1 MMSIINNISFDCIQ
15 AWWYNFHPMRKPI
28 KRFIFIVLL
37 LLLFLIVYS
46 PLTYKKLTNNN
57 PPDEN
62 IIKGVFHVHSNF
74 SDGKGDIEEITKA
87 AEELNLDFVILT
99 DHGEPNLKCAESTS
113 FYNNVLLIGGS
124 EFSLDCGHLASA
136 GFDIGKYQLPR
147 EPQEAINDVNRYS
160 GFSFI
165 SHPFDNKI
173 PWTNWD
179 VKDFTGIEVLSSY
192 SSARRIGVLKLVA
205 FPFRYILNHEYA
217 LLSSLEYPEKNLAV
231 WDSFN
236 KNGKYMGIYALD
248 AHAKIPLT
256 KKISL
261 NFPSYKSMFSILN
274 IYVKTDK
281 SFSSDPL
288 NSADII
294 IDCIKK
300 GRYYNVIESIS
311 PANGFDIVY
320 RSSDGEDHETGE
332 NISDFNGTLRIDLPF
347 KFPVHVKIIRNG
359 KQFFIERFDP
369 SSKAEIMING
379 PGVYRCEV
387 FADKG
392 KFNKLPWIATNP
404 FFIGNEDIKPVKK
417 VDISFRQP
425 VFLLPRLFKLENNN
439 YSSGKILYK
448 KSEKGKD
455 IISLDYVLRG
465 RANEKDYWVSL
476 AARKTVDLSD
486 FMGITIESRSSET
499 MRYWLE
505 IRTGSEQNESWYR
518 HSFLSTPEWESINIP
533 FSKLIMISGEPENK
547 DIDTSKIRS
556 IFISINSSI
565 VNFPETKGRIDIK
578 SISSYK

>member
-1 MMSIINNISFDCIQ
+1 
-15 AWWYNFHPMRKPI
+15 
-28 KRFIFIVLL
+28 
-37 LLLFLIVYS
+37 
-46 PLTYKKLTNNN
+46 
-57 PPDEN
+57 
-62 IIKGVFHVHSNF
+62 
-74 SDGKGDIEEITKA
+74 
-87 AEELNLDFVILT
+87 
-99 DHGEPNLKCAESTS
+99 TS

-124 EFSLDCGHLASA
+124 EFSLDCGHLACA
-136 GFDIGKYQLPR
+136 GFDIEKYRFPK
-147 EPQEAINDVNRYS
+147 EPQEAVNDMNRYN

-192 SSARRIGVLKLVA
+192 SSARRIGILKLFA

-217 LLSSLEYPEKNLAV
+217 LLSSLDYPEKNLAV

-236 KNGKYMGIYALD
+236 KKGKYMGIYALD

-261 NFPSYKSMFSILN
+261 NFPSYRSMFSILN

-281 SFSSDPL
+281 SFSSDPVSSS
-288 NSADII
+288 NVIVDS
-294 IDCIKK
+294 IKK

-320 RSSDGEDHETGE
+320 RSSDGEDHETGDT
-332 NISDFNGTLRIDLPF
+332 ISDFNGTLRIDLPF
-347 KFPVHVKIIRNG
+347 KFPVRVKIIKNG
-359 KQFFIERFDP
+359 KQFFIKRFEP
-369 SSKAEIMING
+369 SSKAEIRING
-379 PGVYRCEV
+379 QGAYRCEI

-392 KFNKLPWIATNP
+392 KFKKLPWIATNP
-404 FFIGNEDIKPVKK
+404 FFIGNEDIRPVKE
-417 VDISFRQP
+417 VEISFRQP
-425 VFLLPRLFKLENNN
+425 VFNQIRSFKLENNN
-439 YSSGKILYK
+439 NSSGIIEYI
-448 KSEKGKD
+448 KSDKGED

-465 RANEKDYWVSL
+465 KANEKNFWISL
-476 AARKTVDLSD
+476 AARKNVNLSA
-486 FMGITIESRSSET
+486 FRGVTIESRSSET

-518 HSFLSTPEWESINIP
+518 HSFLSTLEWGIINIP
-533 FSKLIMISGEPENK
+533 FSKLIMISGDPENK

-556 IFISINSSI
+556 IFISLNNSI
-565 VNFPETKGRIDIK
+565 VNFSETKGRIDIK

>member
-1 MMSIINNISFDCIQ
+1 
-15 AWWYNFHPMRKPI
+15 MRKPI
-28 KRFIFIVLL
+28 KRFIFIALL

-46 PLTYKKLTNNN
+46 PLTYKKLINEN

-136 GFDIGKYQLPR
+136 GFDIEKYRFPK

-173 PWTNWD
+173 PWTDWD

-192 SSARRIGVLKLVA
+192 SSARRIGVLKLIA

-217 LLSSLEYPEKNLAV
+217 LLSSLDYPEKNLAV

-236 KNGKYMGIYALD
+236 KKGKYMGLYALD

-261 NFPSYKSMFSILN
+261 NFPSYRSMFSILN

-288 NSADII
+288 NSANII
-294 IDCIKK
+294 IDSIKK

-311 PANGFDIVY
+311 PANGFDIIY
-320 RSSDGEDHETGE
+320 RTSVGEDHETRE
-332 NISDFNGTLRIDLPF
+332 NISDFNGTLHIDLPF
-347 KFPVHVKIIRNG
+347 KFPVHVKIIKNG
-359 KQFFIERFDP
+359 KQFFIKRFDP
-369 SSKAEIMING
+369 SSKAEIGING
-379 PGVYRCEV
+379 PGAYRCEI

-392 KFNKLPWIATNP
+392 KFRKLSWITTNP
-404 FFIGNEDIKPVKK
+404 FFIGNADFRPVKE
-417 VDISFRQP
+417 VEISFRQP
-425 VFLLPRLFKLENNN
+425 VFQLLSIFKPENNN
-439 YSSGKILYK
+439 YSSGKILYN
-448 KSEKGKD
+448 KSAKGED

-465 RANEKDYWVSL
+465 RSGERDYWVSL
-476 AARKTVDLSD
+476 AARKAVDLSG
-486 FMGITIESRSSET
+486 FKGISFESRSSET

-505 IRTGSEQNESWYR
+505 IRTGSEKNKSWYR
-518 HSFLSTPEWESINIP
+518 HSFLSTPEWKSYNIP
-533 FSKLIMISGEPENK
+533 FSKLIMISKDLENK
-547 DIDTSKIRS
+547 DIDTSKITS
-556 IFISINSSI
+556 IFISLNNSI
-565 VNFPETKGRIDIK
+565 VNFSEAKGRIDIK
-578 SISSYK
+578 NFSSYK